1 MTIVQP
7 QTAPEPPSAI
17 PASQR
22 GEVMENL
29 LLREVSD
36 RKALYNS
43 ITKNNQTQAIAVILI
58 LRIRPIANFNVSSAT
73 LGSAFTGVGS
83 QMTTASKHLDP
94 IDAIKVL
101 THAREVLERNHL
113 FDDTFGKVKF
123 DDHRIFAICNDP
135 IVAMEKMLLAQK
147 YIHEEFGT
155 DPGDDGPESKKGSP
169 PPRSSIKT
177 NATDPTVGSNANNNN
192 SRSNFN
198 RPLASVSLSGG
209 CAMGGLFELTN
220 DYFGNPVNIASKLAE
235 DTANPGELLVSF
247 NGDELLYIQKMNK
260 RNSVKNSKGTSA
272 TFATNTV
279 DVSGVTIDYYV
290 MAGAKEKTR
299 EEGEGLSFFQ
309 KLFCCRSSDS
319 HGNTEGNTAT
329 AQDMNA
335 KSIVLN
341 QEERPHSVQFASTT
355 QGSELNIGLTIINEN
370 DEVIDD
376 PSTNNPAR
384 PKTPPGTEWE
394 EIVMLQSDLSGF
406 TRLTK
411 KYGILHFMTLILNCR
426 KVFNNNFQKY
436 NGQLLKYDGDNIV
449 CKFTNSTDAIQYC
462 VQVSKD
468 INAYNDGKEKDHQI
482 RVKIG
487 MGKGLVLISDDADI
501 AGDGWE
507 DCCMLSEGLAE
518 VGEILVSE
526 GIKQDLDDDR
536 NILNCKF
543 EPRAETEEMSAH
555 YNVTFS

>member
-7 QTAPEPPSAI
+7 QTAPAPRSAI
-17 PASQR
+17 PTAQR
-22 GEVMENL
+22 GSVMENL
-29 LLREVSD
+29 LLREVTD

-43 ITKNNQTQAIAVILI
+43 ITRNNQTQAIAVILI
-58 LRIRPIANFNVSSAT
+58 LRIRPVPNFSISSAT
-73 LGSAFTGVGS
+73 LGSAT
-83 QMTTASKHLDP
+83 TTASKHLDP
-94 IDAIKVL
+94 IDELKL
-101 THAREVLERNHL
+101 FTHAREVLERNHL

-123 DDHRIFAICNDP
+123 DDHRIFAICDDP
-135 IVAMEKMLLAQK
+135 IIAMEKMLLAQK

-155 DPGDDGPESKKGSP
+155 DPVDDGPESNEGSP

-192 SRSNFN
+192 KRSNFN

-260 RNSVKNSKGTSA
+260 RNSVKNSKGISP
-272 TFATNTV
+272 TFAMNTV

-290 MAGAKEKTR
+290 MAGAKKKTR

-309 KLFCCRSSDS
+309 KLFCCHSSGS
-319 HGNTEGNTAT
+319 LGNTGGNSGKGNTAT
-329 AQDMNA
+329 APEINA
-335 KSIVLN
+335 KSIVFN

-355 QGSELNIGLTIINEN
+355 QGNEPNNGLTIIDEN
-370 DEVIDD
+370 DQVINDS
-376 PSTNNPAR
+376 STINPAR
-384 PKTPPGTEWE
+384 PKTPPGTKWE

-426 KVFNNNFQKY
+426 KVFNKHFQKY

-449 CKFTNSTDAIQYC
+449 CKFTNSTDAIQYG

-468 INAYNDGKEKDHQI
+468 IDAYNDGKEKDHQI

-487 MGKGLVLISDDADI
+487 MGKGLVLISEDGDI

-526 GIKQDLDDDR
+526 AIKQDLDGGTNR
-536 NILNCKF
+536 LNCKF
-543 EPRAETEEMSAH
+543 EPRAETEEMGAH